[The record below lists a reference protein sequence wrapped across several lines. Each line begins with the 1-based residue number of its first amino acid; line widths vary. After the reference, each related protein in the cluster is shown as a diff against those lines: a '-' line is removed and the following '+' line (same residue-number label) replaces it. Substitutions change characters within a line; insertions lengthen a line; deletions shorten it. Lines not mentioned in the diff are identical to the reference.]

1 MEATYN
7 IKQMLNNTYE
17 KYKNNI
23 AYQIDNNEIS
33 YSKFID
39 DVNSLGTSLISLGL
53 KNKKIGIIAENR
65 YEYEVAYF
73 SIMCGTGVVV
83 PIDKSLPKE
92 EIENII
98 KRADIDILFCS
109 EKYICEYMGI
119 KNIISMDL
127 KQQSEN
133 ILSQKELIEKGKDL
147 IRNGNLNFIN
157 SQINNDDEAIIFFT
171 SGTTDDS
178 KAVVLSQ
185 KNICTNLNNVQKV
198 YDINTFNCK
207 DVVLSVLPLNH
218 VLEGIFSLLLSISRG
233 AKRIHCNDISNIAE
247 YMQKYKVTFMA
258 NVPAVYDVIYD
269 SINDEISK
277 NINFLFCGGANLNT
291 RTIEKYKEKN
301 IMLLQGYGM
310 TENSSAI
317 ALESKNNHK
326 LGSCGKAIQEIT
338 IISPDENGIGELA
351 INSDSVMKGYYKDT
365 EKTNEV
371 IDNGWLLTGDLAKI
385 DEDGFVFI
393 CGRNK
398 EIIVLQNGEKVS
410 PKEIEDLI
418 NKIEIVKESI
428 IFGKDNKIYAKIVSE
443 NDENTIWNEIQKINN
458 KLPEYKQIKKIYVT
472 NEPLERTSSGKIKR
486 NVEITEESTILTK
499 QNNIENRIKEIIAK
513 QLDIDDI
520 FKIKNEQNLIS
531 DLMADS
537 LDKLAIISTI
547 EKTFN
552 IKIPKDNYAKLV
564 IVEDL
569 IKECEIIISKKEELW
584 N

>member
-1 MEATYN
+1 METTYN
-7 IKQMLNNTYE
+7 IKKMLNNTYE

-23 AYQIDNNEIS
+23 AYQIDNNEIY

-39 DVNSLGTSLISLGL
+39 DVNSLGTSLIFLGL

-73 SIMCGTGVVV
+73 SIICGTGVVV

-98 KRADIDILFCS
+98 KRADIDTLFCS
-109 EKYICEYMGI
+109 EKYISNYIGI
-119 KNIISMDL
+119 KNIILMDL
-127 KQQSEN
+127 KEQSKDIISMNLQN
-133 ILSQKELIEKGKDL
+133 ILYQKELIEKGKDL
-147 IRNGNLNFIN
+147 IKKGNLDFIN
-157 SQINNDDEAIIFFT
+157 SHINNEDEAIIFFT
-171 SGTTDDS
+171 SGTTDNS

-233 AKRIHCNDISNIAE
+233 AKRIHCNDISNILE

-258 NVPAVYDVIYD
+258 NVPAVYDAIYD

-291 RTIEKYKEKN
+291 RTIEKYKGKN

-351 INSDSVMKGYYKDT
+351 INSDSVMMGYYKDT

-385 DEDGFVFI
+385 DEDGYVFI

-418 NKIEIVKESI
+418 NKIDIVKESM

-443 NDENTIWNEIQKINN
+443 NDENTIWNEIKKINN
-458 KLPEYKQIKKIYVT
+458 KLPEYKQVKKIYVT
-472 NEPLERTSSGKIKR
+472 NELLERTSSGKIKR

-552 IKIPKDNYAKLV
+552 VKIPKDNYAKLV

-569 IKECEIIISKKEELW
+569 IKECQIR
-584 N
+584 